1 MAILNG
7 ILKKLNGSAGSLTFK
22 QVNGQTVV
30 SEKATIVKNSR
41 TPAQQRQRTKWGNVV
56 QMYKGI
62 CPLIN
67 YGYEAKPAGCSDYN
81 MFMKANM
88 KLTDIY
94 LTRDEVAGG
103 ACIAA
108 PYQLTQGSLPSIVV
122 VGNGENAKTDIFLG
136 DLVIDENTTVKEF
149 AQAVVSNNADYD
161 YGDQIAFFDVLQK
174 VNAVSLIPYCQFSAT
189 NVVLDKASEVKLWD
203 LVNKHGFASSEDGF
217 LMHTE
222 GEGNGVYG
230 WVHSRKGSGKTLVST
245 QTLINNNA
253 EMLAEYSGDNA
264 YQRSVKTYGGESSA
278 FLTPG
283 TITTSGAE
291 AATPSEEGNGG
302 GSDNTGGNSSGDN
315 TGGGGSDNTDDGGE
329 DLPPVLGGDENEG
342 GGSGGSGDEEP
353 DITVGD

>member
-30 SEKATIVKNSR
+30 SEKATVVKNSK

-67 YGYEAKPAGCSDYN
+67 YGFEAKPAGYSDYN

-94 LTRDEVAGG
+94 LTRQEVAGG

-122 VGNGENAKTDIFLG
+122 VGKGENAKTDIFLG
-136 DLVIDENTTVKEF
+136 ELVIDENTTVKDF
-149 AQAVVSNNADYD
+149 AQAVVNNNADYD
-161 YGDQIAFFDVLQK
+161 YGDQIAFFNVLQK

-222 GEGNGVYG
+222 GEGAGVYG

-245 QTLINNNA
+245 QTLVNNNA
-253 EMLAEYSGDNA
+253 EMLAEYSGDFA
-264 YQRSVKTYGGESSA
+264 YQRSVKTYGGETSA

-283 TITTSGAE
+283 TATTSGAT
-291 AATPSEEGNGG
+291 AMTPTEE
-302 GSDNTGGNSSGDN
+302 N
-315 TGGGGSDNTDDGGE
+315 TGGGGNGGSGNGGSGNE
-329 DLPPVLGGDENEG
+329 DEPPLLEGDENG
-342 GGSGGSGDEEP
+342 GGSGSDSGGSGEDDFVIGE
-353 DITVGD
+353 

>member
-30 SEKATIVKNSR
+30 SEKATTVKNSR

-103 ACIAA
+103 GCIAA
-108 PYQLTQGSLPSIVV
+108 PYQLTQGTLPSIVTS
-122 VGNGENAKTDIFLG
+122 GEGDNVRTDISLG
-136 DLVIDENTTVKEF
+136 DLTINTETTVKDF
-149 AQAVVSNNADYD
+149 SMAVVSNNADYD
-161 YGDQIAFFDVLQK
+161 FGDQISFFDVLQR
-174 VNAVSLIPYCQFSAT
+174 VNAVTGIPYCQFLAT
-189 NVVLDKASEVKLWD
+189 NVVLDKASEVKLLD
-203 LVNKHGFASSEDGF
+203 MVSKYGFATVDGF
-217 LMHTE
+217 LGHIE
-222 GEGNGVYG
+222 GEGAGVFA
-230 WVHSRKGSGKTLVST
+230 WVHSRKSSAKTLVST
-245 QTLINNNA
+245 QTFVNNNA
-253 EMLAEYSGDNA
+253 EMIAEYSGAEA
-264 YQRSVKTYGGESSA
+264 YKRSVKTYGGESSA

-283 TITTSGAE
+283 TTTTQ
-291 AATPSEEGNGG
+291 ATDGSASAGGTPTTPPS
-302 GSDNTGGNSSGDN
+302 
-315 TGGGGSDNTDDGGE
+315 
-329 DLPPVLGGDENEG
+329 G
-342 GGSGGSGDEEP
+342 GGSGTDESGGSDSGGGSGSDTDGEDYYE
-353 DITVGD
+353 